1 MGLEVF
7 HVVSE
12 QAPSFLLHKRS
23 ELHCSPPHTHTHTH
37 THTQYIADIEE
48 HLGVTVPEVSKTFEV
63 PVNEFD
69 GKVTYGE
76 RRRQSGVAHES
87 HVAQLAAS
95 VAQLARMEQLA
106 QTTFLK
112 MQSQQEKWFL

>member
-1 MGLEVF
+1 MY
-7 HVVSE
+7 
-12 QAPSFLLHKRS
+12 
-23 ELHCSPPHTHTHTH
+23 THMY
-37 THTQYIADIEE
+37 TQYLADIEE

-69 GKVTYGE
+69 GKVMYGE
-76 RRRQSGVAHES
+76 KRVQSGVTHES
-87 HVAQLAAS
+87 HVSQLAAS

>member
-1 MGLEVF
+1 M
-7 HVVSE
+7 
-12 QAPSFLLHKRS
+12 
-23 ELHCSPPHTHTHTH
+23 
-37 THTQYIADIEE
+37 
-48 HLGVTVPEVSKTFEV
+48 VPEVSKAFEV

-76 RRRQSGVAHES
+76 RRRQSGLAHES

>member
-1 MGLEVF
+1 M
-7 HVVSE
+7 
-12 QAPSFLLHKRS
+12 LLHKHS
-23 ELHCSPPHTHTHTH
+23 KPPTHTHTH
-37 THTQYIADIEE
+37 IHTQYLADIEE

-69 GKVTYGE
+69 GKVMYGE
-76 RRRQSGVAHES
+76 KRVQSSVTHES